1 MPWCA
6 GELDH
11 LCSLRPND
19 KAICL
24 ILGYQ
29 ESLAGLNFT
38 VAHNQGSALDII
50 YTVVRMTMQR
60 RSQAGAPLNHRY
72 VQPTQSEVERNAFHK
87 WRCQATHFQ
96 KCRSICGVVTAN
108 IYMSRSE
115 EHTSELQSLMRISYA
130 VFCLKKKTTT

>member
-1 MPWCA
+1 MRISDWSSDVCSSDLRFFHRIFPAWHIAIEQINVMPWCA

-38 VAHNQGSALDII
+38 VAHNQGSALAII

-60 RSQAGAPLNHRY
+60 RSHAGAPLNHR
-72 VQPTQSEVERNAFHK
+72 SEIGRAS
-87 WRCQATHFQ
+87 
-96 KCRSICGVVTAN
+96 CRESA
-108 IYMSRSE
+108 R
-115 EHTSELQSLMRISYA
+115 RYA
-130 VFCLKKKTTT
+130 

>member
-1 MPWCA
+1 M
-6 GELDH
+6 
-11 LCSLRPND
+11 LRRPPRSTRTD
-19 KAICL
+19 TL
-24 ILGYQ
+24 FPYTTLFR
-29 ESLAGLNFT
+29 S
-38 VAHNQGSALDII
+38 NQGSALDII

-108 IYMSRSE
+108 IYMSDVVPFVA
-115 EHTSELQSLMRISYA
+115 TYRIVQIPCGKERDLSGRA
-130 VFCLKKKTTT
+130 H

>member
-1 MPWCA
+1 MRISDWSS
-6 GELDH
+6 DV
-11 LCSLRPND
+11 CSSD
-19 KAICL
+19 FKAICL

-96 KCRSICGVVTAN
+96 KCRSI
-108 IYMSRSE
+108 RSE
-115 EHTSELQSLMRISYA
+115 ERRVGKEWSVRVVHGGGRII
-130 VFCLKKKTTT
+130 KKK